1 MKKSKVL
8 KYFTVAFNLWSVFI
22 GLCYNLYWHLL
33 TKTYY
38 YTVFDS
44 NDRNPFIEKLLGFV
58 FKYTNL
64 GSVYPYA
71 RVPWIPVLLITW
83 ILSIF
88 GAICSVIWIR
98 GCIKQR
104 AAKYV
109 LKAIMCLLF
118 FAVCVY
124 NFSMVHVMFYI
135 HIM

>member
-1 MKKSKVL
+1 MKKSGLL
-8 KYFTVAFNLWSVFI
+8 KIFIVAFNLWSVFI

-44 NDRNPFIEKLLGFV
+44 NDRNPLIEKLLGFA
-58 FKYTNL
+58 FSYT
-64 GSVYPYA
+64 GHGA
-71 RVPWIPVLLITW
+71 RLLVMLFITW
-83 ILSIF
+83 ALSII
-88 GAICSVIWIR
+88 GAICSVIWGYEYLR
-98 GCIKQR
+98 R
-104 AAKYV
+104 RHAKYV

-124 NFSMVHVMFYI
+124 NFLMVHVMFYT